1 MFVKNIICIVHIC
14 INECLF
20 DLVNCYFGTFI
31 IYLNA
36 LHYDFLFIFYF
47 FFISEKMLFPL
58 KHLYPRYSI
67 LKSLK
72 KSKKFSSHKPAVILG
87 IESSC
92 DDTGCGIVDSNGNI
106 LGEAINSQC
115 LLHSKYGGIIP
126 TIAKNMHR
134 QHITEVCEKALRSA
148 NLRLRDVDAIAT
160 TVKPGLSLSLQIG
173 ERFGKYLAVLGNKP
187 FIPIHH
193 MQAHALTVRITE
205 KVDFPYLVLLI
216 SGGHSM
222 LVVVQNVQKFIILG
236 SSMNNAPGEI
246 LDKAARRLK
255 LNNIKDFNNMSGGE
269 AVEAAACK
277 ASNVNQFIFNDSL
290 KSYQDCRFSF
300 SGILATCIKH
310 ITEEEKKHNIIADMI
325 IPDVYNL
332 CASLQFAIT
341 KHLCHKTQR
350 AIEFL
355 DYINLIPE
363 DKRTLVISGGVACNN
378 FIAKAL
384 DIICSE
390 LNYKLVRTPPRL
402 CTDNG
407 VMIAWNGVEKWI
419 SGIDILRNESE
430 IKNVTVETKAA
441 IGEDWTERVR
451 FSKLKCKRIKI
462 EKKLAMDSTIANDA
476 VTISSNSIT

>member
-14 INECLF
+14 INECLL
-20 DLVNCYFGTFI
+20 DLVNCYFGTFT
-31 IYLNA
+31 IYLN
-36 LHYDFLFIFYF
+36 
-47 FFISEKMLFPL
+47 EKMLFPL

-148 NLRLRDVDAIAT
+148 NLKLRDIDAIAT

-173 ERFGKYLAVLGNKP
+173 EKFGKYLAVLGNKP

-216 SGGHSM
+216 SGGHSL

-246 LDKAARRLK
+246 LDK
-255 LNNIKDFNNMSGGE
+255 
-269 AVEAAACK
+269 
-277 ASNVNQFIFNDSL
+277 
-290 KSYQDCRFSF
+290 SYQDCRFSF
-300 SGILATCIKH
+300 SGILTTCINH

-332 CASLQFAIT
+332 CASLQLAIT

-441 IGEDWTERVR
+441 IGEDWTERVQ